1 MVMSEIAMGGLD
13 LVKDVIQVHRAHA
26 TGRAVLRKK
35 LAFQIWTSSA
45 DLRLWPRLFKMP
57 FLKAR

>member
-1 MVMSEIAMGGLD
+1 MGGFD

-45 DLRLWPRLFKMP
+45 DLRLWPQLFKMP